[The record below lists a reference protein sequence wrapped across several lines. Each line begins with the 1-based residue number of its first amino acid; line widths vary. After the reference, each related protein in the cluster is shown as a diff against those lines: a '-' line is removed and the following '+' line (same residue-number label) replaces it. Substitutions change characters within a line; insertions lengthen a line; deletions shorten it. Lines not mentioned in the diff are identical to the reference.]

1 VSPERRGVL
10 LVAAAALLWST
21 GGIGIKFLSEPP
33 LKIAFY
39 RSATAAVALLLLFRP
54 RIWRWTPAFLV
65 GIASYAACL
74 TTFVLATKW
83 TSAANA
89 IFLQYCGVVWVLLL
103 APLVLGEPFRRRD
116 AIAVSVAFL
125 GMLLFFVGRF
135 ESRGFRGEIAALA
148 SSVFF
153 AILVLSLRRERG
165 GGAEA
170 VVTYGNVLA
179 ALALLPFVRGQLGV
193 TVLSGGVLAF
203 LGIFQIAGAYALF
216 VHGLRHVTATEASLV
231 GMLEPVANP
240 IWVFLF
246 LGERPAALSLL
257 GGAIVLGAI
266 VWRTLSAGPPAAE
279 AAPPD

>member
-1 VSPERRGVL
+1 MRSERRGVL

-39 RSATAAVALLLLFRP
+39 RSATAAVALFFLLRP
-54 RIWRWTPAFLV
+54 RLWRWTPAFLI

-74 TTFVLATKW
+74 TTFVPATKW

-103 APLVLGEPFRRRD
+103 SPMVLGEPFRRRD
-116 AIAVSVAFL
+116 AAAVAVAFG
-125 GMLLFFVGRF
+125 GMLLVFVGRF
-135 ESRGFRGEIAALA
+135 EARGLRGEISALA

-153 AILVLSLRRERG
+153 AILVLALRRERG

-179 ALALLPFVRGQLGV
+179 AVALFPWVRGELAVSALSGAVLCFLGV
-193 TVLSGGVLAF
+193 V
-203 LGIFQIAGAYALF
+203 QIAGAYALF
-216 VHGLRHVTATEASLV
+216 VHGLRYVTATQASLV

-246 LGERPAALSLL
+246 LGERPATLSLL